1 MNRDDTSSRFL
12 GSAPGDEHTS
22 HVRTF
27 FEAMRA
33 ATPTER
39 IAWLEATLQAAY
51 ATGAL
56 QPRKMISKEE
66 WDEMGSLPK

>member
-1 MNRDDTSSRFL
+1 
-12 GSAPGDEHTS
+12 
-22 HVRTF
+22 
-27 FEAMRA
+27 MRA

>member
-1 MNRDDTSSRFL
+1 
-12 GSAPGDEHTS
+12 
-22 HVRTF
+22 
-27 FEAMRA
+27 MRA

-66 WDEMGSLPK
+66 WEAMGSSPQ